1 LIYVDSSVLLPLL
14 IADAHTEKVGAWYS
28 SLSATVVVSDFANLE
43 VNAMLSRHLRMG
55 RLTEGEVENA
65 LLDFDAPRANC
76 ERLSHG
82 ASGFLLAERLVR
94 NFSTK
99 LAAADALH
107 LASAKSAGSTLATLD
122 LRLADAARGQDSH
135 WRTYARE
142 NLLFDGSGPKGR
154 TRRQSLAENRKSS

>member
-1 LIYVDSSVLLPLL
+1 
-14 IADAHTEKVGAWYS
+14 
-28 SLSATVVVSDFANLE
+28 
-43 VNAMLSRHLRMG
+43 MG

-122 LRLADAARGQDSH
+122 LRLADAARGQGSH

-142 NLLFDGSGPKGR
+142 ICFLMEAVRREGLGGNLLQKTGNQVK
-154 TRRQSLAENRKSS
+154 LAP